1 MALQLPLVGIRKMVV
16 NGIAALRIVDVRQW
30 NAHCP
35 LLAFSSMKSSVEG
48 IDDALVTGWMVK
60 ELGASAPIT
69 FSLIAAGRSNLTYR
83 VVDAAGGEFI
93 LRRPP
98 VSHVLPTA
106 HDMVREYTILSA
118 LHPMGVPVPKTLGL
132 CVDKDISDAAFY
144 VMECVNGVILRE
156 RAQAEAAFDVSTR
169 AAIGEH
175 LATTL
180 ANLHQVDV
188 AEAGLDGLARHDGY
202 IERQLRR
209 WRGQFEQTL
218 VDDVD
223 YGGLVD
229 AVADQL
235 LTSIP
240 IQQRLSV
247 VHGDYRLDN
256 TVLDSQGQVLAI
268 LDWEIS
274 TLGDPMADLGLLLVY
289 WTQPGDAPIRPND
302 RKAPTT
308 AEGFYSR
315 EQILAAYADQS
326 SLDTGQVKF
335 YQAFGYWKLACIM
348 QGVFARY
355 SVGAFAGDQGSVSEY
370 PACIVR
376 LAESAKETLEELH

>member
-1 MALQLPLVGIRKMVV
+1 MKRSVV
-16 NGIAALRIVDVRQW
+16 
-30 NAHCP
+30 
-35 LLAFSSMKSSVEG
+35 G
-48 IDDALVTGWMVK
+48 IDDALVTDWMVK
-60 ELGASAPIT
+60 ELGASAPIA

-83 VVDAAGGEFI
+83 LVDAAGNEFI

-118 LHPMGVPVPKTLGL
+118 LYPMGVPVPKTLGL
-132 CVDKDISDAAFY
+132 CVDKDINGAPFY
-144 VMECVNGVILRE
+144 VMECVNGVILRDRE
-156 RAQAEAAFDVSTR
+156 QAEAAFDVRTR
-169 AAIGEH
+169 AAIGGH
-175 LATTL
+175 LAATL
-180 ANLHQVDV
+180 AHLHQVDV
-188 AEAGLDGLARHDGY
+188 AEAGLDELARHDGY

-235 LTSIP
+235 FARIP
-240 IQQRLSV
+240 IQQRVSV

-256 TVLDSQGQVLAI
+256 TVLDSQGRVLAI

-289 WTQPGDAPIRPND
+289 WTQSGDAPIRPND
-302 RKAPTT
+302 AMAPTT

-315 EQILAAYADQS
+315 EQVLAAYAEHS
-326 SLDTGQVKF
+326 SLDTGHVKF

-355 SVGAFAGDQGSVSEY
+355 SVGAVAGDQSSVSDY
-370 PACIVR
+370 PTCIGH
-376 LAESAKETLEELH
+376 LAEAAKETLEELY